1 MQETENPLELQLG
14 AHIARRF
21 FLFGWVTALAI
32 CAAQGVGCNARPAA
46 ASKAAERT
54 RRVLYYVDPMHPAY
68 RSDKPGKAPDCGM
81 DLKPVYDSDNSS
93 DGDIHVTPD
102 EEQAIRLET
111 ETVRSM
117 PTAGSVHAVGRV
129 APDEALTYR
138 VSAGVDGWVRQ
149 VFSDRTGMRVKKGE
163 ALASFFSKDIST
175 PQQAYIYALES
186 WERLKQSTSPP
197 ADSLSVAA
205 QQLATERDN
214 LEFLGMAEAQIA
226 QLGRKRHEVFDVN
239 LTAPADGY
247 ILERHIAVG
256 QRFAKGELLYRIA
269 DLDRVLVLADVSSGD
284 AALLGQVTKAQIRVE
299 GLPPL
304 EAHVAAALPEF
315 DQLGRVATLRLE
327 VKNLNGS
334 LAPALVPGMLVNVD
348 LSSPARSA
356 ITVRADA
363 VIDSGTQKCVF
374 VALGNGQYEPRQV
387 ETGRQEGDR
396 VEILSG
402 LTPGDRVV
410 KAGAF
415 LLDAESRM
423 KSPPTDTAARRLP
436 TRLPTRPQ

>member
-1 MQETENPLELQLG
+1 M
-14 AHIARRF
+14 
-21 FLFGWVTALAI
+21 
-32 CAAQGVGCNARPAA
+32 
-46 ASKAAERT
+46 
-54 RRVLYYVDPMHPAY
+54 LYYVDPMHPAY

-81 DLKPVYDSDNSS
+81 DLKPVYGSDNNP
-93 DGDIHVTPD
+93 DGDIHLTPD
-102 EEQAIRLET
+102 EEQAIHLET

-117 PTAGSVHAVGRV
+117 PTAGSIHTVGRV

-186 WERLKQSTSPP
+186 WERLKQSTSSPG
-197 ADSLSVAA
+197 DSLSVAA
-205 QQLATERDN
+205 QQLAIERDN

-226 QLGRKRHEVFDVN
+226 QLGRTRHEVFEVN
-239 LTAPADGY
+239 LIAPADGY

-269 DLDRVLVLADVSSGD
+269 DLDHVLVLADVNSGD
-284 AALLGQVTKAQIRVE
+284 AALLGRVTKAHIRVE

-304 EAHVAAALPEF
+304 EAHVATALPEF

-327 VKNLNGS
+327 VKNPNGS
-334 LAPALVPGMLVNVD
+334 QAPALVPGMLVNVD
-348 LSSPARSA
+348 LDRAARSA
-356 ITVRADA
+356 ITVHDDA
-363 VIDSGTQKCVF
+363 VIDSGTEKRVF
-374 VALGNGQYEPRQV
+374 VALDKGQYELRQV

-402 LTPGDRVV
+402 LIPGDRVV
-410 KAGAF
+410 TAGAF
-415 LLDAESRM
+415 LLDSESRM
-423 KSPPTDTAARRLP
+423 KSPSMDTAARRL
-436 TRLPTRPQ
+436 Q